1 MLKTNTN
8 KTMLMSSE
16 NIMIWNQKK
25 SKSEMEYFES
35 FLYSV
40 VYIETG
46 VIYVYCGDSSQ
57 LKFTNIVPTDIRV
70 PITWCEN

>member
-8 KTMLMSSE
+8 KTMLMTSE
-16 NIMIWNQKK
+16 NILTWNQKK

-46 VIYVYCGDSSQ
+46 VTYVYCGDSSQ
-57 LKFTNIVPTDIRV
+57 LKFTNIVPMDVHV
-70 PITWCEN
+70 PIT

>member
-8 KTMLMSSE
+8 KTM
-16 NIMIWNQKK
+16 MIWNQKK

-40 VYIETG
+40 VYIGMG
-46 VIYVYCGDSSQ
+46 VTYVYCGYSSQ

-70 PITWCEN
+70 PITWYEN